1 MVTKGGRNERC
12 ACVPHGV
19 ALVPAGHPRRAHTE
33 EAARRREWTGL
44 TLRMHYLFFGR
55 ADTEVVGR
63 SSESAQR
70 LSLIWCLHLSSRP
83 RSLEFT
89 HSSSRPMSFAVAS
102 TASLRAPVAAVR
114 GDASARCRT
123 TRVTVGRTTVNT
135 SLAHPSRD
143 VAPTRSSMHIDAQ
156 LCPQH
161 PSTLTPLTTHHLRY
175 PSTHR
180 RPSPLRIPPSARPS

>member
-1 MVTKGGRNERC
+1 
-12 ACVPHGV
+12 
-19 ALVPAGHPRRAHTE
+19 
-33 EAARRREWTGL
+33 
-44 TLRMHYLFFGR
+44 
-55 ADTEVVGR
+55 
-63 SSESAQR
+63 
-70 LSLIWCLHLSSRP
+70 
-83 RSLEFT
+83 
-89 HSSSRPMSFAVAS
+89 MSFAVAS

-161 PSTLTPLTTHHLRY
+161 PSTLTPRSSHHLRY
-175 PSTHR
+175 PSTQASLS
-180 RPSPLRIPPSARPS
+180 PSHPAERASIVKTVVDRIAGASLAIAATVAIATSPASAIQMGLPEEEVTKLICDAACETTINDAELVTTQSGLQYRDIKVGDGVQPEIGFQVGKFILTLV